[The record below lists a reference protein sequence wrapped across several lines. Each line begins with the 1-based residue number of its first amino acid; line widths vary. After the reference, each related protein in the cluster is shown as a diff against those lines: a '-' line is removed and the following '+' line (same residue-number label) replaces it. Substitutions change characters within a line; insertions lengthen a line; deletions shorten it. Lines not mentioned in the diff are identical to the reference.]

1 MTIELLFFDGCP
13 GHEAVLPRLRELL
26 AEVAPG
32 EQVRLRRVE
41 SPEAAQAERFL
52 GSPTIRVDGR
62 DVEPGADQR
71 TDFGLKCR
79 LYATPDG
86 LRGQPPEA
94 LVRAALAPGARH
106 PLDDRADS
114 PVADRG

>member
-1 MTIELLFFDGCP
+1 M
-13 GHEAVLPRLRELL
+13 LPRLRELL
-26 AEVAPG
+26 AEMAPG

-41 SPEAAQAERFL
+41 SPEAAQAERCL

-71 TDFGLKCR
+71 TDFGLKSR

-86 LRGQPPEA
+86 LRGQPLEA

-106 PLDDRADS
+106 PLADRADS